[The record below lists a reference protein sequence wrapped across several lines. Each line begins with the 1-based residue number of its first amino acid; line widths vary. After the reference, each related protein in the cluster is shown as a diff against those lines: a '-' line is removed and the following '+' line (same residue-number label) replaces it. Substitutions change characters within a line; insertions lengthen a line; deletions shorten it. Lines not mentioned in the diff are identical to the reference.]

1 MSNLYTIV
9 CRDKPGSKSIRME
22 KLAEHLAHV
31 TSVIDRIKIAAPLRD
46 EGEEEF
52 TGSLLVVTANDLADA
67 HAFLEAD
74 PYFKAGIW
82 REVVI
87 DRLGFAAGE
96 WVGGIT
102 W

>member
-9 CRDKPGSKSIRME
+9 CRDKAGSKSMRME
-22 KLAEHLAHV
+22 KLAEHLAHIE
-31 TSVIDRIKIAAPLRD
+31 SVIDRVKIAAPLRD
-46 EGEEEF
+46 EDEQEF
-52 TGSLLVVTANDLADA
+52 TGSLLVVTATDLADA
-67 HAFLEAD
+67 HLFLEAD

-82 REVVI
+82 QDVVI
-87 DRLGFAAGE
+87 DKLGFAAGD